1 MNRLI
6 ELASI
11 LKDVIVQDNSEVK
24 VIKSLMELLYF
35 RATWKKHDLDYVPSG
50 NLPKC
55 FVSARKASSFIA
67 DHAHVATT
75 GLAGNSRCSIF
86 YWAIRDRFER
96 TGHPAGLTWT
106 VVSAVGGRGRA
117 PGTIEECGLPGLITR
132 HIGGHLESHK
142 ALLELADQGRLELH
156 TISQGVLSHLI
167 EAQGRR
173 EYSLKST
180 VGIGTFIDPR
190 VGSGSSVLKG
200 TAESL
205 VKESD
210 GLLEYS
216 LPPIDVAMFCAPYAD
231 AEGNIYFRNAAVITE
246 NREVVQ
252 AARANSGLVMATVCD
267 IVEKKEDEISIPAH
281 LVDFIVVNPRNEQTG
296 GILQRKYVSMLTQG
310 AKVNTTSAYN
320 LFRFANTFTGFT
332 PIRDECDHDMARQ
345 AASILL
351 EETAPGSFINIG
363 IGMPE
368 EVSRCLLE
376 DGSYGRF
383 TFSTEAGVYGGLP
396 ASGMYFGA
404 SINPIRIISSA
415 EMFRLYERNLD
426 ATVLGFLQVDSEG
439 NVNVSRRGPRAID
452 FVGPGGFIDI
462 ATYAKTIIFIGKW
475 MQGAQYTFRG
485 GKLSIVKPGTPKFV
499 NRVDEITFNGRVAW
513 AQGKKVYYVTNVG
526 VFKLTAQGLSLIR
539 VTPGIDAEQDI
550 IRQTRARIVLSGLQD
565 S

>member
-1 MNRLI
+1 MNRLS

-11 LKDVIVQDNSEVK
+11 LKDVVVQDNSEVK
-24 VIKSLMELLYF
+24 VFKSLMELLYF

-50 NLPKC
+50 KLPEC
-55 FVSARKASSFIA
+55 FMSARKAAELIA

-86 YWAIRDRFER
+86 YWAIRDRFEQTR
-96 TGHPAGLTWT
+96 HPVGLTWT

-173 EYSLKST
+173 EYSLKSR
-180 VGIGTFIDPR
+180 VGVGTFIDPR
-190 VGSGSSVLKG
+190 VGNGSCVLKG
-200 TAESL
+200 LAKSL
-205 VKESD
+205 VRVNGD
-210 GLLEYS
+210 LLEYS

-252 AARANSGLVMATVCD
+252 AARANGGLVMATVCD
-267 IVEKKEDEISIPAH
+267 IVDKKEDEISIPSD
-281 LVDFIVVNPRNEQTG
+281 LVDVIVVNPRNEQTG

-310 AKVNTTSAYN
+310 AQVNTTSAYN

-351 EETAPGSFINIG
+351 EETTPGSFINIG

-376 DGSYGRF
+376 DGSYRRF

-404 SINPIRIISSA
+404 AINPIRIMSSA

-462 ATYAKTIIFIGKW
+462 VTYAKTIIFIGKW
-475 MQGAQYTFRG
+475 MQGAKYAFKKGR
-485 GKLSIVKPGTPKFV
+485 LSIIKSGLPKFV
-499 NRVDEITFNGRVAW
+499 DRVDEITFNGREALT
-513 AQGKKVYYVTNVG
+513 QGKKVYYVTNVG
-526 VFKLTAQGLSLIR
+526 VFKPTEQGLALIR
-539 VTPGIDAEQDI
+539 VAPGIDVERDI
-550 IRQTRARIVLSGLQD
+550 IQQTRAKVVTSGMQ

>member
-1 MNRLI
+1 MNRLF

-11 LKDVIVQDNSEVK
+11 LKDVILQDNREVK
-24 VIKSLMELLYF
+24 VFKSLMELLYF
-35 RATWKKHDLDYVPSG
+35 RATWRKHDLDYIPSKS
-50 NLPKC
+50 LPKR
-55 FVSARKASSFIA
+55 FMSARQAAALID
-67 DHAHVATT
+67 DHAHVVTT

-156 TISQGVLSHLI
+156 TMSQGVLSHLI
-167 EAQGRR
+167 EAQGKR
-173 EYSLKST
+173 EYTLKSR
-180 VGIGTFIDPR
+180 VGVGTFVDPR
-190 VGSGSSVLKG
+190 VGNGSCVLKG
-200 TAESL
+200 AGESL
-205 VKESD
+205 VKAQGD
-210 GLLEYS
+210 LLEYS

-231 AEGNIYFRNAAVITE
+231 KEGNIYFRNAAIITE

-252 AARANSGLVMATVCD
+252 AARAKGGLVMATVCD
-267 IVEKKEDEISIPAH
+267 IVDKKEDEISIPAQM
-281 LVDFIVVNPRNEQTG
+281 VDVIVVNPRNEQTG
-296 GILQRKYVSMLTQG
+296 GILQQRYVSMLTEG
-310 AKVNTTSAYN
+310 AQVDTVSAYN

-332 PIRDECDHDMARQ
+332 PMRDECDRHMARQ

-351 EETAPGSFINIG
+351 EETTPGSFINIG

-368 EVSRCLLE
+368 EVSRCLFE
-376 DGSYGRF
+376 NGSYKRF

-404 SINPIRIISSA
+404 AINPLRVISSA
-415 EMFRLYERNLD
+415 EMFRLYEQKLD
-426 ATVLGFLQVDSEG
+426 ATVLGFLQVDSGG
-439 NVNVSRRGPRAID
+439 NVNVSRRGDRAID

-462 ATYAKTIIFIGKW
+462 VTYAKTIIFVGKW
-475 MQGAQYTFRG
+475 MHGARYAFKN
-485 GKLSIVKPGTPKFV
+485 GKLSIIQSGIPKFV
-499 NRVDEITFNGRVAW
+499 DRVDEITFNGREAL

-526 VFKLTAQGLSLIR
+526 VFKLTQQGLTLIR
-539 VTPGIDAEQDI
+539 VTPGMDVQRDI
-550 IRQTRARIVLSGLQD
+550 LGQSRAKIVAG
-565 S
+565 